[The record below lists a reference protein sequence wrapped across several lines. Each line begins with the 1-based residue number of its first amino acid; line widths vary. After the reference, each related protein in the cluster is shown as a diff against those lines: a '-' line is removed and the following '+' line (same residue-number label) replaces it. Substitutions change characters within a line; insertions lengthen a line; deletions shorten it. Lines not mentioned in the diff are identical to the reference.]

1 MKDPVKKGQSVKDPV
16 TVVVFE
22 MRQQWLIIEPV
33 MNVEVTAPLEFQGAV
48 LAGINKRHAII
59 TGQDATEGY
68 FSIFAE
74 VDNILPC
81 FHRLAQTCTD
91 VDQISLLN
99 S

>member
-1 MKDPVKKGQSVKDPV
+1 MSGNPAMRQLVDVGFS
-16 TVVVFE
+16 VFE
-22 MRQQWLIIEPV
+22 ERQQWLIIEPV

-74 VDNILPC
+74 VSYNWAHEREDVV
-81 FHRLAQTCTD
+81 TC
-91 VDQISLLN
+91 
-99 S
+99 

>member
-1 MKDPVKKGQSVKDPV
+1 M
-16 TVVVFE
+16 FAE
-22 MRQQWLIIEPV
+22 RLQWLIIEPV

-74 VDNILPC
+74 VSCILESS
-81 FHRLAQTCTD
+81 HL
-91 VDQISLLN
+91 QIPPKHV
-99 S
+99 